1 MSVLSRAR
9 PVQREMFDASNPLH
23 VESLESYLRTGNWGE
38 VQFWSELPYHDAP
51 STVLAK
57 FARHT
62 LGVTA
67 ETAIEREQRIA
78 KLARPIAP
86 EKPSMSDSNEL
97 IALALS
103 STDPTFGNG
112 RVVANDSVLP

>member
-9 PVQREMFDASNPLH
+9 PVIREMFDAANPLH
-23 VESLESYLRTGNWGE
+23 VESLESYLRTGNWGDI
-38 VQFWSELPYHDAP
+38 QFWSELPYHDAP

-57 FARHT
+57 FARHQ
-62 LGVTA
+62 LGVKA
-67 ETAIEREQRIA
+67 ESPIEREQRMA
-78 KLARPIAP
+78 KIVRPNAP
-86 EKPSMSDSNEL
+86 EKPTMLESNEL

-112 RVVANDSVLP
+112 RAENDSVLPK